1 MSDTENA
8 EQLRS
13 GINPLIVFM
22 TIAGLVA
29 LGLIGAT
36 LIILIRPDANATFTN
51 TFVLI
56 IGIAISFAGTVG
68 VVTPIARRVKVVEK
82 QTNGTLSKKDEE
94 IKKLQMLVT
103 DLGGNPHV

>member
-36 LIILIRPDANATFTN
+36 LIILIRPDATATFTN

-68 VVTPIARRVKVVEK
+68 VVAPIARRVKVVEK
-82 QTNGTLSKKDEE
+82 QTNGTLSKKDGE

>member
-36 LIILIRPDANATFTN
+36 LIILIRPDATATFTN

-68 VVTPIARRVKVVEK
+68 VVAPIARRVKVVEK

>member
-1 MSDTENA
+1 MSDNENA

-36 LIILIRPDANATFTN
+36 IIILVRPDATATFTN
-51 TFVLI
+51 TFILI

-68 VVTPIARRVKVVEK
+68 VVAPIARRVKVVEK
-82 QTNGTLSKKDEE
+82 QTNGTLSKKDAL
-94 IKKLQMLVT
+94 IADLQKQVVN
-103 DLGGNPHV
+103 LGGNPHD